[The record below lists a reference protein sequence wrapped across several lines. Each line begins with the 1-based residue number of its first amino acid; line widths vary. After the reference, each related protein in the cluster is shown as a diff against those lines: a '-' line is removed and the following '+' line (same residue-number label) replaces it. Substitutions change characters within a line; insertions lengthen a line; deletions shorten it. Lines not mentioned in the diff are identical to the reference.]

1 MLSIPMLKHNF
12 KACLVP
18 FIIIFAF
25 LVMYTTVI
33 IYMYNPE
40 LAEMLQGYQEALPQM
55 MAAVGMT
62 GVAASLIEWIQ
73 IYLYGFIMLLFPLI
87 FIIIAVNKLVMGF
100 IDNGSMAGILA
111 TPNSR
116 GKIIITQLLSLYIWL
131 FILMSCISAVGI
143 LSANAMF
150 PGELAIGKYLCLN
163 AGTLM
168 LWFAVASITFLAACL
183 FSDAKYFYVLGAGVP
198 ILFFF
203 FNMMGNMGEE
213 LKFFKY
219 ASIYSLLPADK
230 LIAGNSEAVLPC
242 VILLL
247 ISVVLSTVGGV
258 YFTKRDLSL

>member
-18 FIIIFAF
+18 FIIIFSF

-40 LAEMLQGYQEALPQM
+40 LAEMLEGYQKALPEM

-100 IDNGSMAGILA
+100 IDNGSLAGILA

-116 GKIIITQLLSLYIWL
+116 GKIILTQLLSLYIWL
-131 FILMSCISAVGI
+131 CILMVCVTAVGI
-143 LSANAMF
+143 VSANMLF
-150 PGELAIGKYLCLN
+150 PDELDIERYLCLN

-168 LWFAVASITFLAACL
+168 LWFAVASITF
-183 FSDAKYFYVLGAGVP
+183 FSSCIFNDVKYYYFVGAGIP

-203 FNMMGNMGEE
+203 FNMMGNMGEDLE
-213 LKFFKY
+213 FFKF
-219 ASIYSLLPADK
+219 ATIYSLFPADK
-230 LIAGNSEAVLPC
+230 LIAGDTQAVLPC
-242 VILLL
+242 IILLL
-247 ISVVLSTVGGV
+247 ICILLSTVGGI
-258 YFTKRDLSL
+258 YFTKKDLSL

>member
-12 KACLVP
+12 KACIVP

-25 LVMYTTVI
+25 LTMYTTVI
-33 IYMYNPE
+33 IYMYDPK
-40 LAEMLQGYQEALPQM
+40 LAEMLEGYQEVLPEM

-62 GVAASLIEWIQ
+62 GVATSLIEWIK

-87 FIIIAVNKLVMGF
+87 FIIIAVNKLVIGF

-131 FILMSCISAVGI
+131 FILMSCVTAVGI
-143 LSANAMF
+143 ATANILF
-150 PGELAIGKYLCLN
+150 PDELDIKKYLCLN

-168 LWFAVASITFLAACL
+168 LWFAVAGITFLAACI
-183 FSDAKYFYVLGAGVP
+183 FSDAKYYYLFGAGIP

-203 FNMMGNMGEE
+203 FNMIGNMGEN
-213 LKFFKY
+213 LKFFNY
-219 ASIYSLLPADK
+219 FTIYSLLPADK
-230 LIAGNSEAVLPC
+230 LIVGNSEAVLPC
-242 VILLL
+242 VILFM
-247 ISVVLSTVGGV
+247 ISIVLSVTGGV
-258 YFTKRDLSL
+258 WFTKRDLSL

>member
-12 KACLVP
+12 KACIVP

-25 LVMYTTVI
+25 LTMYTTVI
-33 IYMYNPE
+33 IYMYDPK
-40 LAEMLQGYQEALPQM
+40 LAEMLEGYQEVLPEM

-62 GVAASLIEWIQ
+62 GVATSLIEWIK

-111 TPNSR
+111 TSNSR

-131 FILMSCISAVGI
+131 FILMSCVTAVGI
-143 LSANAMF
+143 VTANILF
-150 PGELAIGKYLCLN
+150 PNELDIEKYLCLN

-168 LWFAVASITFLAACL
+168 LWFAVAGITFLVACI
-183 FSDAKYFYVLGAGVP
+183 FSDAKYYYLFGAGIP

-203 FNMMGNMGEE
+203 FNMIGNMGEN
-213 LKFFKY
+213 LKFFNY
-219 ASIYSLLPADK
+219 FTIYSLLPADK

-242 VILLL
+242 VILFM
-247 ISVVLSTVGGV
+247 ISIVLSVTGGIW
-258 YFTKRDLSL
+258 FTKRDLSL

>member
-18 FIIIFAF
+18 FIIILAF

-40 LAEMLQGYQEALPQM
+40 LAEMIQGYQEALPEM

-100 IDNGSMAGILA
+100 IDNGSLAGILA

-116 GKIIITQLLSLYIWL
+116 GKIILTQLLSLYIWL
-131 FILMSCISAVGI
+131 VILMACVTAVGI
-143 LSANAMF
+143 VSANMLF
-150 PGELAIGKYLCLN
+150 PEELDIGKYLCLN
-163 AGTLM
+163 AGTLI
-168 LWFAVASITFLAACL
+168 LWFAVASITFLASCL
-183 FSDAKYFYVLGAGVP
+183 FSDAKYYYFLGAGIP

-203 FNMMGNMGEE
+203 FNMMGNMGEDLE
-213 LKFFKY
+213 FFKY
-219 ASIYSLLPADK
+219 ATIYSLFPADK

-242 VILLL
+242 IILLL
-247 ISVVLSTVGGV
+247 ICIVLSAVGGI

>member
-18 FIIIFAF
+18 FIIIFSF

-33 IYMYNPE
+33 IYMFDPE
-40 LAEMLQGYQEALPQM
+40 LAEMLEGYQEALPQM

-62 GVAASLIEWIQ
+62 GVASSLIEWIQ

-100 IDNGSMAGILA
+100 IDNGSLAGILA

-116 GKIIITQLLSLYIWL
+116 GKIIVTQLLSLYVWL
-131 FILMSCISAVGI
+131 FILMACVNAVGI
-143 LSANAMF
+143 VTANALF
-150 PGELAIGKYLCLN
+150 PEELDITKYLYLN

-168 LWFAVASITFLAACL
+168 LWFAVASITFLAACI
-183 FSDAKYFYVLGAGVP
+183 FSDAKYYYFFGVGVP

-203 FNMMGNMGEE
+203 LNMLANMGENLE
-213 LKFFKY
+213 FLKY
-219 ASIYSLLPADK
+219 ATIYSLLPADK

-242 VILLL
+242 AILLL
-247 ISVVLSTVGGV
+247 ISVVLSTLGGS

>member
-40 LAEMLQGYQEALPQM
+40 LAEMLQGYQEALPEM

-62 GVAASLIEWIQ
+62 GVASSLIEWIQ

-100 IDNGSMAGILA
+100 VDNGSMAGILA

-131 FILMSCISAVGI
+131 FILMVCISAVGI
-143 LSANAMF
+143 VSANTMF
-150 PGELAIGKYLCLN
+150 PDELSIDRYIYLN

-168 LWFAVASITFLAACL
+168 LWFAVASITFLAACI
-183 FSDAKYFYVLGAGVP
+183 FSDAKYYYFFGAGIP

-203 FNMMGNMGEE
+203 FNMMGNMGEN

-219 ASIYSLLPADK
+219 VTIYSLLPADK
-230 LIAGNSEAVLPC
+230 LIAGNNEAVLPC
-242 VILLL
+242 LILFL
-247 ISVVLSTVGGV
+247 ISVLLSTVGGI